1 MSANAVQI
9 EFAVTAAEHKCL
21 QYACVDVTGWAD
33 NAVTNRARVAGDEI
47 IEKLLAYC
55 NANDVQMEVGRD
67 NQINQAFELG
77 VVDTAANAQAAS
89 EAADGTE

>member
-1 MSANAVQI
+1 MSANTVQI